1 MSDVAKQFW
10 IEHASKTDGAIA
22 VHPNTHWQGYQM
34 WTRRMVQAWTLDR
47 IRAVQPHFKRGV
59 DLGCGFGDWSEL
71 FAPLVDE
78 LHACD
83 VAPAFVE
90 QTQRR
95 VPSARVTCADVRDF
109 TFPAELDFVYIGAVL
124 LYVDDADALEVL
136 QRIRRAVV
144 PGALVI
150 WRDWCTYG
158 WGRRTTNL
166 RDTFYSVHRTPDD
179 VRRIA
184 ELARFRVVEQRAAP
198 SIYGEVMGGRRW
210 QWPMRALWRFASLP
224 WTRTSYSLILRA

>member
-10 IEHASKTDGAIA
+10 IEHASKTEGAIA
-22 VHPNTHWQGYQM
+22 VHPNTHWHGYQM

-47 IRAVQPHFKRGV
+47 IRAVKPRFKRCV
-59 DLGCGFGDWSEL
+59 DLGCGFGDWTEL
-71 FAPLVDE
+71 FAQLADE
-78 LHACD
+78 VHAFD

-90 QTQRR
+90 ETQRR
-95 VPSARVTCADVRDF
+95 VPSARVTCADIRDYVL
-109 TFPAELDFVYIGAVL
+109 PENVDFVYIGAVL
-124 LYVDDADALEVL
+124 LYVDDADALELL
-136 QRIRRAVV
+136 QRIRRAVM

-158 WGRRTTNL
+158 YGQRTVNV
-166 RDTFYSVHRTPDD
+166 RDGFYSVHRTPEELL
-179 VRRIA
+179 RIA
-184 ELARFRVVEQRAAP
+184 ELARFSVVELRAAP

-210 QWPMRALWRFASLP
+210 QWPLRALWRLASLP